1 MSADLGPYVR
11 FSELEVAVTAVAQ
24 EVIEDTEAARDV
36 AVQAASAAQTA
47 QGLSE
52 EARDASAASALA
64 ASGSASAASG
74 SASAAAGSAGAAS
87 GSASAANSSA
97 FAASGSAS
105 AASGSASAALASEQA
120 ADGYAQAADASA
132 IAASGS
138 ASAAA
143 GSASA
148 ASGSASA
155 ASGSAS
161 AASGSASA
169 ALASEQAAA
178 ASALAAAGS
187 ASTATAQAVIATT
200 QASLSAAAQ
209 AFLDP
214 PVLAV
219 AQRMASAGG
228 VAERGLVRVQSF
240 LERIQALSLPRP
252 SFLWDP
258 VSSVAGTSYAVIPE
272 DGAGDL
278 TVTRAAIGTRHNRLG
293 TLVDVANNVPRLDFD
308 PITGVFRGV
317 IIEPTVTSFAPTS
330 EDFASASWD
339 KQEVTVG
346 TSVTSPRGTATAQP
360 IVPSTNNAGQAITH
374 TTTRASGVWTSS
386 IHAQAAGYSH
396 ICLIAYI
403 NTTNW
408 VRLTFNV
415 TTGALTETLSGAGST
430 FTALTA
436 RPFQTAGF
444 GYLRLGM
451 SFNSAASN
459 FAIGYAPA
467 NSATPAAGDFGWPTY
482 AGDGTSGVRMFGA
495 GLVAGS
501 VMRSYVPV
509 AAASATKDIDVIS
522 GSNAQVDQL
531 LGTVFAVWLADD
543 ESREKTVFHI
553 GSALSN
559 GIACFENEANRRLQV
574 RAGSTSSGTNSGAP
588 PNAGLINTVAVT
600 YTQSECSIF
609 LNSVFSHTIS
619 HSGTGAM
626 NVTNIGSRLAASGP
640 TRAYGSYFLY
650 TAIFRSVLS
659 TSQIESLHS
668 IFV

>member
-36 AVQAASAAQTA
+36 AVQAAGAAQTA

-52 EARDASAASALA
+52 AARDASAASALA

-74 SASAAAGSAGAAS
+74 SASAAAGSASAAS
-87 GSASAANSSA
+87 GSASAASA
-97 FAASGSAS
+97 SAIAASGSAS

-169 ALASEQAAA
+169 ALASENAAA
-178 ASALAAAGS
+178 QSVIDATAQAVI
-187 ASTATAQAVIATT
+187 ATAQAVIATT
-200 QASLSAAAQ
+200 QAGLSAAAQ
-209 AFLDP
+209 GFVDP
-214 PVLAV
+214 PVLAM
-219 AQRMASAGG
+219 AQRIASASG
-228 VAERGLVRVQSF
+228 VPERGLVRVQSF
-240 LERIQALSLPRP
+240 LERLQALGLPRP
-252 SFLWDP
+252 SFVWDP

-272 DGAGDL
+272 SGAGDL
-278 TVTRAAIGTRHNRLG
+278 TVTRATIGTRHNRLG
-293 TLVDVANNVPRLDFD
+293 TLVDEANNVPRLNFD
-308 PITGVFRGV
+308 PITGAFRGV
-317 IIEPTVTSFAPTS
+317 LIEPAVTSFAPTS

-360 IVPSTNNAGQAITH
+360 IVPSTNNAGQALTH
-374 TTTRASGVWTSS
+374 TTTRASGNWTSS

-436 RPFQTAGF
+436 RPVQTAGF

-459 FAIGYAPA
+459 FSIGYAPA

-495 GLVAGS
+495 QLESGVL
-501 VMRSYVPV
+501 MRSYVPV
-509 AAASATKDIDVIS
+509 ISASATRNGDALAKTISDLMVAGECTLYAEYEQLIASVEDIFVIDAADGSLSIGLTKFVSTQYNIRAIGTASVNGALTQTITGRVRHAGRVRTGDSRVCVNGTLGAVTTASFAMPVLPTRVRLIAS
-522 GSNAQVDQL
+522 GLIDAPPLSTKGLCA
-531 LGTVFAVWLADD
+531 VFPVALADAQLQ
-543 ESREKTVFHI
+543 
-553 GSALSN
+553 ALTT
-559 GIACFENEANRRLQV
+559 L
-574 RAGSTSSGTNSGAP
+574 
-588 PNAGLINTVAVT
+588 
-600 YTQSECSIF
+600 
-609 LNSVFSHTIS
+609 
-619 HSGTGAM
+619 
-626 NVTNIGSRLAASGP
+626 
-640 TRAYGSYFLY
+640 
-650 TAIFRSVLS
+650 
-659 TSQIESLHS
+659 
-668 IFV
+668 